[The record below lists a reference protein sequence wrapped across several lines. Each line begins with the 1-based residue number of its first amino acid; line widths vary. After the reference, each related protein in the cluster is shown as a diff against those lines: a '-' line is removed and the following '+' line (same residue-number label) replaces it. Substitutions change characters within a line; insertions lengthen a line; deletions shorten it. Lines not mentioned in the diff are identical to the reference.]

1 MKIRNAWHRHAAE
14 MTARIRK
21 SGAVSQR
28 LGKSV
33 TGGLSATASV
43 AGEAYSA
50 ALNWKNNSEF
60 SNWLTDHFSNQ
71 VASIGSKAM
80 DAEYLRTH
88 IGRSWHRLYDGGHSL
103 IGSWKAVS
111 ESLPDLSALDQLG
124 IWANEYWKD
133 LIITRGMPILI
144 LDHADKVSEYF
155 KHLDCANVAQ
165 VLGGEVCGV
174 SIYCNWND
182 PAKLV
187 ASATATECSGIVYA
201 NVVSPLVSLIGLGRA
216 FYLLQ
221 QSEQGDL
228 QDLVAPAL
236 NGLARGGASVLLIT
250 VIPGG
255 FLLHLSCL
263 PAVLARLKKSR
274 PQLQVSVT
282 DGMGSSLFQQLRQ
295 GDFDFVFGRIDQ
307 DIDPH
312 EFSAD
317 VLFNDSLVVVARR
330 DHPLARTRPGQKM
343 KWEETE
349 WILPS
354 GDNPARTAF
363 EKTFY
368 ARSGKAPRSTI
379 DSNSFVTMLTIISLT
394 DLLGIAPHQIFSVAW
409 LQQAFMV
416 LDLGLKFP
424 VQPTGVIRRARSAPS
439 AVAQYAIN
447 ELRHAARQVAKPKP
461 ANAAPAA

>member
-1 MKIRNAWHRHAAE
+1 MKLHQLAALVSASESGSLRQAAE
-14 MTARIRK
+14 K
-21 SGAVSQR
+21 
-28 LGKSV
+28 
-33 TGGLSATASV
+33 
-43 AGEAYSA
+43 
-50 ALNWKNNSEF
+50 
-60 SNWLTDHFSNQ
+60 
-71 VASIGSKAM
+71 
-80 DAEYLRTH
+80 
-88 IGRSWHRLYDGGHSL
+88 
-103 IGSWKAVS
+103 
-111 ESLPDLSALDQLG
+111 
-124 IWANEYWKD
+124 
-133 LIITRGMPILI
+133 
-144 LDHADKVSEYF
+144 
-155 KHLDCANVAQ
+155 
-165 VLGGEVCGV
+165 
-174 SIYCNWND
+174 
-182 PAKLV
+182 
-187 ASATATECSGIVYA
+187 
-201 NVVSPLVSLIGLGRA
+201 
-216 FYLLQ
+216 
-221 QSEQGDL
+221 
-228 QDLVAPAL
+228 
-236 NGLARGGASVLLIT
+236 
-250 VIPGG
+250 
-255 FLLHLSCL
+255 LHLSQPALSRSIRELENELGVKLLERTPLGVEPTAYGKAVILRSRIVDSELRQAKDDIAHLRAATRGDLRIGATPVAAFSLL

-349 WILPS
+349 WFLPS

-363 EKTFY
+363 EKAFY

-379 DSNSFVTMLTIISLT
+379 DSNSFVTMLTIISQT

-461 ANAAPAA
+461 ANAAPAASAPPW